1 MFDFIKSTYKKGD
14 KLKLTCA
21 NGEFI
26 GEILFISEDS
36 IILKTQDGK
45 TCGIKGAEISVF
57 EEISK
62 SVCDD
67 SHETKLQNHH
77 SVENSIIEEKTQD
90 NSVASEPI
98 ENETS
103 SLDEKD
109 YPATEKNDKS
119 ELKRPELKIVGKIDL
134 SALNLANRPKKTKV
148 SKGNWSRNKDSQDGD
163 IFKDS
168 VNNPDQD
175 SPSAQQDTDQDIEQV
190 KIKSAQSKKTLRG
203 LSSLQALADEM
214 RKQENEKLVPAIGH
228 IKFVIPERNYGFI
241 RDAKTG
247 NDFYFRMDQLIDSRI
262 VDKSPIFLEALPVI
276 YSVQKNARGDIATS
290 IHRPGSINE
299 LLSLAKSLAVAETLN
314 HSFHVL
320 EHILEEYPDN
330 DAALELQKK
339 LKKEKRK
346 VYANKSSAHANNN
359 VIMGNY
365 DQAKK
370 YAFAKEYHKAID
382 YYIKAINN
390 NERLESSIK
399 DLGMLYAQL
408 YKMGGE
414 KADTYRDYVINL
426 INNHRNNLPNSVSTL
441 YYLENLLYAV
451 QAYEVYIEVANQLLL
466 EQNLVNSKSR
476 SSIILCKIATAYLGL
491 KDKDNALQT
500 LEKSLLENPEN
511 KKARK
516 LKDVIENEADL
527 DVTDIIND
535 ITDIE
540 FDLQNNGLS
549 SYIQQTLNEYN
560 EYAGVKD
567 KTKESGK
574 FTKKDLS
581 DVRVLIRQS
590 NERKFRGRPSDR
602 AKYLLTEAKLMLQ
615 LEPDNAFEMRSVL
628 ARFCN
633 DMSKIHIY
641 NNSSPDIVRFFYNEA
656 FALEEEYISTAQQV
670 YYYLL
675 TMEYD
680 NQRLASILSKGRVDI
695 DAALKI
701 VLSGKYKQKNWKFV
715 LEMFLYNSQIFK
727 QIVEKIYNNPNY
739 YAQSIQAFSD
749 FGIKDAQTNQKYDK
763 EKYIEIWEIARDIRL
778 REYKE
783 ALAALRSI
791 EDSLSI
797 EELASALPNIMEI
810 RKNYTWITARDNRN
824 ILTLINSILPALS
837 SYISSTGYR
846 SKESSRNNAAYQ
858 ISELK
863 TEIINGPT
871 KLSYDAVL
879 PLLEK
884 ASMLLDESFQDV
896 KKLSEP
902 KIEISLLSEST
913 IIHEDESVSIQV
925 SIRNH
930 PDSSPIKEVNIEVNK
945 SDSVISNYKSEVY
958 NNLIEGGESQIF
970 KLQFLISKDVIA
982 QKATPITLTCNYKT
996 GEDLKSVSTQMT
1008 LKLYSQEE
1016 FTPIEN
1022 PYAPLADG
1030 GPVPVESN
1038 MFYGR
1043 EKEIEDYV
1051 EAIIQSPSKQIIIY
1065 GQKRSGKSSVMF
1077 RLKERLHNTGKCF
1090 CVLFSLGDIINNL
1103 NEVSFYHKILS
1114 SIKQE
1119 LDFLVMDGETNVP
1132 SFDIPS
1138 VNDFKAEDE
1147 DNPLNTFSKYMI
1159 RFKLSCK
1166 QTEGWQDKNLV
1177 VMIDEFTYLYTGIK
1191 KGRVSDTIMQ
1201 QWKAITQNPRAQFSV
1216 VLVGQDVVPSFK
1228 KESYASN
1235 AFGVI
1240 EDKRL
1245 TYLKE
1250 EPARALIE
1258 APILDENG
1266 NSRYIGDA
1274 VSRIIDYTSRNPYYI
1289 QIFCSRLVEYMNNN
1303 KLIRVTEA
1311 DVNDV
1316 ARSFIY
1322 GSDALEEDKFDNL
1335 IRAGESED
1343 LQEYSEAD
1351 ILAVLRQI
1359 AINSKN
1365 IGYCNRFDI
1374 NAIEDK
1380 DVEDAILKDL
1390 YDREVLDMRGENNYK
1405 IQVKLFQEWLLNH

>member
-67 SHETKLQNHH
+67 SHETKLLNHRL
-77 SVENSIIEEKTQD
+77 VENSIIEEKTQD

-109 YPATEKNDKS
+109 SPATEKNDKS
-119 ELKRPELKIVGKIDL
+119 EFKRPEIKIVGKIDL

-148 SKGNWSRNKDSQDGD
+148 SKGNESRDKDSQDSD
-163 IFKDS
+163 TFKDS
-168 VNNPDQD
+168 VNDPDQA
-175 SPSAQQDTDQDIEQV
+175 SPSTQQETVQNNEQA
-190 KIKSAQSKKTLRG
+190 KIKSAKSKKTLRD
-203 LSSLQALADEM
+203 LSSLQALADDM

-241 RDAKTG
+241 TDAKTG
-247 NDFYFRMDQLIDSRI
+247 NDLYFRMDQLIDNRI
-262 VDKSPIFLEALPVI
+262 IDKSPILLGALPVI
-276 YSVQKNARGDIATS
+276 YSIQKNVRGDIATS

-299 LLSLAKSLAVAETLN
+299 LLSLAKSLAVADTLN

-330 DAALELQKK
+330 YAAKELQKK

-346 VYANKSSAHANNN
+346 VYANKHIAHTNNN
-359 VIMGNY
+359 VIIGNY
-365 DQAKK
+365 DQAKN
-370 YAFAKEYHKAID
+370 YAFAKEYHKAIE
-382 YYIKAINN
+382 YYIKAIDN
-390 NERLESSIK
+390 NERLQSSIK

-426 INNHRNNLPNSVSTL
+426 IKNHRGNLPNSVSTL

-451 QAYEVYIEVANQLLL
+451 QAYDDYIEVANQLLL

-516 LKDVIENEADL
+516 LKDVIENET
-527 DVTDIIND
+527 DVDITDIIND

-549 SYIQQTLNEYN
+549 SFIQQTLNEYN

-590 NERKFRGRPSDR
+590 NERQFSGRTSER
-602 AKYLLTEAKLMLQ
+602 AKYLLTEAKLMLL
-615 LEPDNAFEMRSVL
+615 LEPDKAFEMRSAL

-633 DMSKIHIY
+633 DMAKIHIY
-641 NNSSPDIVRFFYNEA
+641 NNSSSDIVRFFYNEA
-656 FALEEEYISTAQQV
+656 FALEENYYSTAQQV
-670 YYYLL
+670 CFYLL
-675 TMEYD
+675 SVVYD
-680 NQRLASILSKGRVDI
+680 NQKLAKEISKGKQDVDS
-695 DAALKI
+695 ALRI
-701 VLSGKYKQKNWKFV
+701 VLSDSYVHKNWEFI
-715 LEMFLYNSQIFK
+715 LEMFLYNLQIFN
-727 QIVEKIYNNPNY
+727 QIIEKVYSNPNY
-739 YAQSIQAFSD
+739 YKQSIQALSD
-749 FGIKDAQTNQKYDK
+749 FGIKDIQQTTGKYDK
-763 EKYIEIWEIARDIRL
+763 EKYFKNWEIARDTRI

-783 ALAALRSI
+783 TFAAIRSI
-791 EDSLSI
+791 WDTSSI
-797 EELASALPNIMEI
+797 EELASALPDILEI
-810 RKNYTWITARDNRN
+810 RKDKTWITARDNR
-824 ILTLINSILPALS
+824 IFLTLTNSILPALRA
-837 SYISSTGYR
+837 YISSSGYR
-846 SKESSRNNAAYQ
+846 SKESSCNNAAYQ

-871 KLSYDAVL
+871 KLSFDAIL

-884 ASMLLDESFQDV
+884 ASILLDESFQDV

-930 PDSSPIKEVNIEVNK
+930 TDSSPIKEVSVEVEK
-945 SDSVISNYKSEVY
+945 SDRIISDSTSDIF

-970 KLQFLISKDVIA
+970 KLQFMVSKDVIA
-982 QKATPITLTCNYKT
+982 EKATPLTLICNYKT
-996 GEDLKSVSTQMT
+996 GEEFKRISTQIT

-1016 FTPIEN
+1016 FTPIAN

-1030 GPVPVESN
+1030 GPVPLESD

-1043 EKEIEDYV
+1043 ETKIQEIVD
-1051 EAIIQSPSKQIIIY
+1051 AIILSPSKQIIIY
-1065 GQKRSGKSSVMF
+1065 GQKRSGKSSVMY
-1077 RLKERLHNTGKCF
+1077 RLKEHLLNTGKTF

-1119 LDFLVMDGETNVP
+1119 LDFLEMDGENVP
-1132 SFDIPS
+1132 AFEIPTVS
-1138 VNDFKAEDE
+1138 EFKAEDE
-1147 DNPLNTFSKYMI
+1147 DNPLNTFTKYMI
-1159 RFKLSCK
+1159 RFKMSCK
-1166 QTEGWQDKNLV
+1166 QTDGWQDKNLV
-1177 VMIDEFTYLYTGIK
+1177 VMIDEFTYLYSGIK
-1191 KGRVSDTIMQ
+1191 KGEISETIMK

-1240 EDKRL
+1240 KDQRL
-1245 TYLKE
+1245 TYLEE

-1258 APILDENG
+1258 TPILDENG
-1266 NSRYIGDA
+1266 KSRYIGDA

-1289 QIFCSRLVEYMNNN
+1289 QIFCSRLVEFMNNN

-1316 ARSFIY
+1316 ARSFIS

-1374 NAIEDK
+1374 NAIGDK
-1380 DVEDAILKDL
+1380 EVEDAILKDL
-1390 YDREVLDMRGENNYK
+1390 YDREVIDMKAENNYK

>member
-1 MFDFIKSTYKKGD
+1 MLD
-14 KLKLTCA
+14 KNESDSQQVC
-21 NGEFI
+21 
-26 GEILFISEDS
+26 ISG
-36 IILKTQDGK
+36 LR
-45 TCGIKGAEISVF
+45 
-57 EEISK
+57 
-62 SVCDD
+62 
-67 SHETKLQNHH
+67 
-77 SVENSIIEEKTQD
+77 
-90 NSVASEPI
+90 
-98 ENETS
+98 
-103 SLDEKD
+103 
-109 YPATEKNDKS
+109 
-119 ELKRPELKIVGKIDL
+119 RPQLKIVGKVDL
-134 SALNLANRPKKTKV
+134 SAINQATRPKKSKATRSKESQVNSQNDNAQEITSISGDIAPIPPKSFNNQEQPNSNRPKPTMTLHGLDSLKV
-148 SKGNWSRNKDSQDGD
+148 IVDDMHKR
-163 IFKDS
+163 
-168 VNNPDQD
+168 
-175 SPSAQQDTDQDIEQV
+175 
-190 KIKSAQSKKTLRG
+190 
-203 LSSLQALADEM
+203 
-214 RKQENEKLVPAIGH
+214 ENEKLVPAIGR
-228 IKFVIPERNYGFI
+228 IKCVYIERNYGFI
-241 RDAKTG
+241 IDAKLG
-247 NDFYFRMDQLIDSRI
+247 NDLYFKIDQLIDNRI
-262 VDKSPIFLEALPVI
+262 VDLSSGYLEGLPVI
-276 YSVQKNARGDIATS
+276 YTIKKNTQGGMALS
-290 IHRPGSINE
+290 IHRPGNVSE
-299 LLSLAKSLAVAETLN
+299 LISLAESLAESNNLN
-314 HSFHVL
+314 HSLNVID
-320 EHILEEYPDN
+320 HILDEYPDN
-330 DAALELQKK
+330 YSALEWHKK

-346 VYANKSSAHANNN
+346 AYVNKSNTL
-359 VIMGNY
+359 GNY
-365 DQAKK
+365 DLAKK
-370 YAFAKEYHKAID
+370 YVQAKDYQNAID
-382 YYIKAINN
+382 YFIKAINN

-408 YKMGGE
+408 YKIGGDN
-414 KADTYRDYVINL
+414 ASTYKNRVLELVDK
-426 INNHRNNLPNSVSTL
+426 HRVSLPNSVSTL

-451 QAYEVYIEVANQLLL
+451 QAYDEFIQTANELLKDP
-466 EQNLVNSKSR
+466 ELVNNKSR
-476 SSIILCKIATAYLGL
+476 SSIIHCKIATAYIGL
-491 KDKDNALQT
+491 KNYDNALQE
-500 LEKSLLENPEN
+500 LEMALSENANNLRAKNLKDAIEN
-511 KKARK
+511 KAE
-516 LKDVIENEADL
+516 DDIE
-527 DVTDIIND
+527 DIIK
-535 ITDIE
+535 
-540 FDLQNNGLS
+540 DLSASELDLLNNGLS
-549 SYIQQTLNEYN
+549 LYIQQTLNDYKEYD
-560 EYAGVKD
+560 GVKD
-567 KTKESGK
+567 KAKESGK
-574 FTKKDLS
+574 FTRKDLS
-581 DVRVLIRQS
+581 EVRKVIKQY
-590 NERKFRGRPSDR
+590 NERQFSGRPSHR
-602 AKYLLTEAKLMLQ
+602 AKLLLTEAKLMLQ
-615 LEPDNAFEMRSVL
+615 LEPDNTFELRSVL
-628 ARFCN
+628 ARYCN
-633 DMSKIHIY
+633 DIAKIRIY
-641 NNSSPDIVRFFYNEA
+641 NNDSPDIVRFFFNEA
-656 FALEEEYISTAQQV
+656 FAMEESYDATVRQV
-670 YYYLL
+670 VLYLL
-675 TMEYD
+675 TIVYD
-680 NQRLASILSKGRVDI
+680 NQRLSKEIGRETDVDT
-695 DAALKI
+695 ALKV
-701 VLSGKYKQKNWKFV
+701 VLSDKYTQKNWEHI
-715 LEMFLYNSQIFK
+715 LAMCLYNSKIFSHF
-727 QIVEKIYNNPNY
+727 IVRIYNNANY
-739 YAQSIQAFSD
+739 YTQSIRALSD
-749 FGIKDAQTNQKYDK
+749 FGIKGISTKQKLEK
-763 EKYIEIWEIARDIRL
+763 EKYIEVWQTTRDKRI

-783 ALAALRSI
+783 TVTAIRSI
-791 EDSLSI
+791 CDSSSI
-797 EELASALPNIMEI
+797 EELASVLSDVSEL
-810 RKNYTWITARDNRN
+810 RKDKTWITARDNTN
-824 ILTLINSILPALS
+824 FLTLINSILPALRT
-837 SYISSTGYR
+837 YISSTGYR
-846 SKESSRNNAAYQ
+846 SKETSRNIAYNL
-858 ISELK
+858 ISELNK
-863 TEIINGPT
+863 EINTGPT
-871 KLSYDAVL
+871 KLSFEAIL

-884 ASMLLDESFQDV
+884 ASTLLDESFQDV

-1119 LDFLVMDGETNVP
+1119 LDFLIMDGETNVP
-1132 SFDIPS
+1132 SFEIPS

-1240 EDKRL
+1240 EGKRL